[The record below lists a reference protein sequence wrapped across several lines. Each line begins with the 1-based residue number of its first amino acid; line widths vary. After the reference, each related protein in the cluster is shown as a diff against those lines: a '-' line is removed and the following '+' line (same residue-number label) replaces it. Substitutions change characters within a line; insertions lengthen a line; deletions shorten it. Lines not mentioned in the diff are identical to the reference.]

1 MIYRFFLFKSAGIEN
16 GSLSVATRMKF
27 TARGI
32 RGFEFQWPGQAVM
45 EVCAPFDFAWCRTV
59 LAEDPVLSRLPACR
73 FSEEWHY
80 GSETPSRRHDMGLVV
95 KCHVRD
101 RENMFAAL
109 LGFARKH
116 GLSIADPCF
125 GLILLTSEREDI
137 RGSTWLRL
145 RRQQVTEWFSQTNS
159 KVGLICLGTH
169 LAEDYYVAVHGPRY
183 GTVTS
188 SSAVRFRETVK
199 ETLFPDEKLEFHQG
213 RIVLVGPGGA
223 YKIHFDWEG
232 CGKNAGW
239 TADFRDADCPIIPL
253 GRISARM
260 LRRKY
265 SRDRGFPVGMF
276 DPRVVACIPDPGDRY
291 ASLALF
297 NHKLTKR
304 VPRDVVEEL
313 KRKREEKHD

>member
-16 GSLSVATRMKF
+16 GAISTETVLRF
-27 TARGI
+27 TERGTGWSKVEWPAEETI
-32 RGFEFQWPGQAVM
+32 KCCASFDADGFEAKMGNDA
-45 EVCAPFDFAWCRTV
+45 
-59 LAEDPVLSRLPACR
+59 VLSRIPVHGL
-73 FSEEWHY
+73 
-80 GSETPSRRHDMGLVV
+80 SRVWVRGTADTSFEAGLVV

-137 RGSTWLRL
+137 RGPTWLRL

-169 LAEDYYVAVHGPRY
+169 LAEDYYVAVHGRRS
-183 GTVTS
+183 GTVAS

-199 ETLFPDEKLEFHQG
+199 ETLFPDEKLEFHRG

-232 CGKNAGW
+232 CGKTAEW
-239 TADFRDADCPIIPL
+239 TADFREPDCPIVPL
-253 GRISARM
+253 GRMSARL
-260 LRRKY
+260 LRKRRC
-265 SRDRGFPVGMF
+265 RDRGFPVGMF
-276 DPRVVACIPDPGDRY
+276 DPRVVACIPDPADRY